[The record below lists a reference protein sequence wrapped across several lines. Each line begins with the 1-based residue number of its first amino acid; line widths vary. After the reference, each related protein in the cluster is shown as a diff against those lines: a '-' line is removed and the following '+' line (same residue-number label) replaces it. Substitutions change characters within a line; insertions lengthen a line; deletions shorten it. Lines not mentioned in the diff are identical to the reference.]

1 MNALI
6 FANGELTDENQARRL
21 SHQADLVIAADGGAL
36 HCLRLGI
43 APHLVVGDL
52 DSLDEAARQRLEA
65 GGARF
70 SIYPPAK
77 DETDLELAMRAAQ
90 EGGAQEATIL
100 GALGARWD
108 MSLAN
113 ILLLAH
119 PAFME
124 LRIALVSGPQSVL
137 LARPDRPLVIEGKS
151 GDTISLIPVRGD
163 AAGVSTSGL
172 EYPLRGERLVF
183 GQTRGVSNVLQ
194 GNRAEI
200 SLAEGLLACVHIIAP
215 GIYL

>member
-21 SHQADLVIAADGGAL
+21 AHQADLVIAADGGAL

-43 APHLVVGDL
+43 APNDVVGDF
-52 DSLDEAARQRLEA
+52 DSLDATVQERLEA
-65 GGARF
+65 AGARLAA
-70 SIYPPAK
+70 YPPAK
-77 DETDLELAMRAAQ
+77 DETDLELALRAAQ
-90 EGGAQEATIL
+90 EGGARQATIL

-119 PAFME
+119 PAFKE
-124 LRIALVSGPQSVL
+124 LRIALVSGSQTVL
-137 LARPDRPLVIEGKS
+137 LARPDRPLVIEGIP
-151 GDTISLIPVRGD
+151 GDTVSLIPVGGD

-172 EYPLRGERLVF
+172 EYPLRGERLAF
-183 GQTRGVSNVLQ
+183 GQTRGVSNVLLGTQ
-194 GNRAEI
+194 AEI
-200 SLAEGLLACVHIIAP
+200 SLAEGLLACVHIAAP
-215 GIYL
+215 SNTS